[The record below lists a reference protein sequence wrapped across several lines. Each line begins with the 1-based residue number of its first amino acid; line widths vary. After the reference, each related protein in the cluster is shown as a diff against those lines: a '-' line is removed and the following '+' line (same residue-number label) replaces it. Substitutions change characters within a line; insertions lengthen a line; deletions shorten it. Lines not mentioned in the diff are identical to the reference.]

1 MTSTGYS
8 VCGILQL
15 CFHPTCC
22 VGYDCVLGKP
32 VGLQDVCCLQIHT
45 KLGFTSKCKS
55 ISKSCKK
62 RSMISYTF
70 FNTFLPFHQKTLLN
84 KNQELWGIFAI
95 LLRCLWKFSRWI
107 MWFQSAILYSKAE
120 DRGVQPHQIFLCS
133 NKTVIVI
140 DTLLWSLLW
149 ICTKLNKLNTKWYE
163 TLIHQKCGSDCAK
176 LTWKLRGKNIT
187 WNCSVTW

>member
-120 DRGVQPHQIFLCS
+120 DRGVQPHQIFFMFKQNRNCYWHFAMIFVMNLYKVKQTQYKVIWNFDSSEMWLWLCQI
-133 NKTVIVI
+133 NMKT
-140 DTLLWSLLW
+140 
-149 ICTKLNKLNTKWYE
+149 K
-163 TLIHQKCGSDCAK
+163 
-176 LTWKLRGKNIT
+176 R
-187 WNCSVTW
+187 